1 MGILKRKALCKLI
14 ITVSHWF
21 FKLMKIDADSRR
33 NDQAEYIDGFVR
45 PRTNEH
51 AYETINSLRQQSL
64 SMSNPVYC
72 SEPGMVATMP
82 DDGYAEIGR
91 TSRNLVARHG
101 HNTTAGHLNSRIA
114 PYLHPQI
121 SENSVSVN
129 RGPSPYLIP
138 QPSLGK
144 DNQITNLREHYEM
157 QTIDQLTNETFATY
171 YTNTVTRVVPTDPR
185 TGYSTL
191 LRPDELESRSANLK
205 AGPMDPLYD
214 SIKEKDVV
222 LTRRSNP
229 CSMPPLDAKQ
239 QASHHKSSDNSC
251 SKPSLFEST
260 SITQVS
266 SSEIIDDPETGY
278 SVLRPDKVPAAS
290 PPPGG
295 ACASVPHYDTIK
307 LDTIKLQDS
316 DGDISHSIKSTLTV
330 SPSDSSS

>member
-1 MGILKRKALCKLI
+1 
-14 ITVSHWF
+14 
-21 FKLMKIDADSRR
+21 
-33 NDQAEYIDGFVR
+33 
-45 PRTNEH
+45 
-51 AYETINSLRQQSL
+51 
-64 SMSNPVYC
+64 
-72 SEPGMVATMP
+72 MVATMP

-144 DNQITNLREHYEM
+144 DNQITNLRERYEM
-157 QTIDQLTNETFATY
+157 KTIDQLTNETNTTY
-171 YTNTVTRVVPTDPR
+171 YTNTVTHVVPTDPR

-191 LRPDELESRSANLK
+191 LRPDELESRSANLNS
-205 AGPMDPLYD
+205 GPMDPLYD

-222 LTRRSNP
+222 VLRQRSIP

-239 QASHHKSSDNSC
+239 QASHHKSSDSNR
-251 SKPSLFEST
+251 SKPSLFESK

-278 SVLRPDKVPAAS
+278 SELRPDKVPAATL
-290 PPPGG
+290 PG
-295 ACASVPHYDTIK
+295 ASVSHYDTIK
-307 LDTIKLQDS
+307 LDTIKQQDS